1 MLMATVY
8 FTDRGVSLAAI
19 GLSSLLGL
27 PWTIK
32 FLWSPLTD
40 LFGKRRNWVLIS
52 MALLFVFLSL
62 AAAFSGQSLGTIDLS
77 GVGQLPIE
85 VLIVAGILLLVSFS
99 SATADIA
106 QDAFYMDALDQ
117 RQQAAYVGSRVTAY
131 RIAML
136 TASGLLVYIAGKTG
150 WQQAFFLS
158 ALLMGIMLVVNA
170 LILPDPAVTP
180 PRFESTKTFFKE
192 FSRAFLTYFDRE
204 KPITLLLFILTY
216 KLGEQLLGRMSIPF
230 LMNECDIS
238 TRLMGIISGGFGI
251 GATIVGAL
259 AASYWIVKRGLW
271 FGLIS
276 ITIAMNGT
284 DILYVWLASTDFRP
298 IEIVTAVHVVE
309 SFSGGAGSAAFAYLL
324 IRTCAQE
331 FRASHYAIAT
341 GLMSLGGTVSSS
353 VSGFVAQSIGYA
365 PYFIFCT
372 LLSVPGVVLLFL
384 LPKKLTGRINSE

>member
-32 FLWSPLTD
+32 FLWSPLMD
-40 LFGKRRNWVLIS
+40 LIGNRRTWVLSS
-52 MALLFVFLSL
+52 MVLLFVFISV
-62 AAAFSGQSLGTIDLS
+62 AALFTGQSLGTVVFS
-77 GVGQLPIE
+77 GVGQIPLE
-85 VLIVAGILLLVSFS
+85 VLAVAGVLLLISLC

-106 QDAFYMDALDQ
+106 EDAFYMDALDE

-131 RIAML
+131 RVAML
-136 TASGLLVYIAGKTG
+136 TASGLLVYIAGKSS
-150 WQQAFFLS
+150 WQFAFFLA
-158 ALLMGIMLVVNA
+158 ALLMGIMLVANV
-170 LILPDPAVTP
+170 IVLPRPARAR
-180 PRFESTKTFFKE
+180 PRFDNVGAFLKD
-192 FSRAFLTYFDRE
+192 FSRAFTSYLDRE
-204 KPITLLLFILTY
+204 KPVTLLLFILTY
-216 KLGEQLLGRMSIPF
+216 KLGEQMLGRMSVPF

-238 TRLMGIISGGFGI
+238 TKLMGIISGGFGV

-284 DILYVWLASTDFRP
+284 DLLYVWLASTDFRP
-298 IEIVTAVHVVE
+298 IEVITAVHVVE

-341 GLMSLGGTVSSS
+341 GLMSLGGTISSS
-353 VSGFVAQSIGYA
+353 ASGFVAQSIGYA
-365 PYFIFCT
+365 PYFILCT
-372 LLSVPGVVLLFL
+372 LLSLPGILLLFL
-384 LPKKLTGRINSE
+384 LPKKLTGRQKI